1 MAEKIAFILGSGMER
16 VSFPASLQKEEG
28 NLEEWEAEG
37 EIFYVLRRH
46 GKDHTLPP
54 HMIDYIG
61 NIRILK
67 EKEVGK
73 IIATCAVGS
82 LKKDITP
89 GTLVCLSDFI
99 DLSGRHLTLYSQPIH
114 TDFSE
119 PFCPFLRELFL
130 EEGRKLGI
138 ALKEEGVYCCVM
150 GPRYETP
157 AEVKALATLGCD
169 VVGMTIA
176 TEAILAKEA
185 RICYSGLAV
194 VTNFAG
200 GMEKAT
206 SHEGVEEMARKKA
219 KEIMDLFFRLLKKIP
234 KEGCPCRG

>member
-1 MAEKIAFILGSGMER
+1 MAEKVAFILGSGMEKAF
-16 VSFPASLQKEEG
+16 FPGSLRKEEG

-46 GKDHTLPP
+46 GKDHALPP

-61 NIRILK
+61 NIRMLK

-73 IIATCAVGS
+73 ILATCAVGS

-89 GTLVCLSDFI
+89 GTLLCLSDFV
-99 DLSGRHLTLYSQPIH
+99 DLSARHLTLYSQPIH
-114 TDFSE
+114 TDFSQ
-119 PFCPFLRELFL
+119 PFCPFLRELLL

-138 ALKEEGVYCCVM
+138 AMKEEGVYCCVM

-185 RICYSGLAV
+185 GICYSGLAV
-194 VTNFAG
+194 VTNYAG
-200 GMEKAT
+200 GLEGAT
-206 SHEGVEEMARKKA
+206 SHKEVEEMMRKKE
-219 KEIMDLFFRLLKKIP
+219 KEIVDLFFRLLKRIP